1 MTFAEAAAY
10 IISGGNSS
18 SSLPFPRSFQYY
30 DYQSQI
36 RDYEY
41 TGTETIYGEYRT
53 IPKDSIVVTR
63 LITYPDSDKHY
74 KYQYEIYQLIIDS
87 IDTTSE
93 EVVGIIDLQTEMEY
107 RFQLNARGGR

>member
-10 IISGGNSS
+10 MISGGITS

-30 DYQSQI
+30 DYQSQT

-41 TGTETIYGEYRT
+41 TDTGAIYGEYRT
-53 IPKDSIVVTR
+53 IPKDSIVIMR

-93 EVVGIIDLQTEMEY
+93 EVAGIIDLQSETEY
-107 RFQLNARGGR
+107 RFQLNVRGGK